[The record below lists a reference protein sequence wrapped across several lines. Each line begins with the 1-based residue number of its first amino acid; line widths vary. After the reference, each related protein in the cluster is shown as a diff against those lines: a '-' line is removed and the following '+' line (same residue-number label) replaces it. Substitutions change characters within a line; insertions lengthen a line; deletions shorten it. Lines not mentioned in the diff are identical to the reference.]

1 MKYKVI
7 APDYATT
14 FGFYDSIEEARG
26 FIRGLMEGNK
36 DYYGKYFCKSDFI
49 IEEVKWQKEW
59 EATYF

>member
-7 APDYATT
+7 APDYATI

-49 IEEVKWQKEW
+49 IEEVK
-59 EATYF
+59 